1 MSYFKNVNVVQ
12 NVLVDENNTSSTNL
26 EAGGT
31 YTGTYTS
38 TLGIVGIQVSLKTD
52 QNCSVYIDQSPDHEN
67 WDITDSFHY
76 YTIHSFGITVQAV
89 NSYVRVRVTN
99 NNTVTGTTVF
109 RLQTALC
116 PIVEAIPR
124 ALSSEGNLK
133 VGVYE
138 IEGTFGTKA
147 LVTPRYEL
155 KVVQGTRLVGASF
168 SGVTLDTAFWTAS
181 PSAGGTATIATG
193 GVQDGFCTLA
203 TNTTANGA
211 IKLATNRYA
220 RYVSGYAQDFNA
232 AIKLPAVTGAN
243 TRMWG
248 AYDAGDGFYFHH
260 NGTTLSVGV
269 RSKGVDVT
277 LISSGSFNGD
287 LGASFTVDSTLG
299 HNYEIIWVSTRV
311 SWFIDGELLHSITS
325 STGVSVSTFTLPASF
340 ECNNTASNQNNNK
353 LILRN
358 AGIHRLGQLV
368 TQPTYKYQSGT
379 TAGVICKYGA
389 GNLLGISVSGVANN
403 SVVTLYDN
411 TAASGNIIWSSGA
424 QGANAVP
431 FSINFYGL
439 PFSVGLTLVI
449 AAANS
454 TVTVIYE

>member
-1 MSYFKNVNVVQ
+1 MSYFKNVNIIQ
-12 NVLVDENNTSSTNL
+12 NVTVDDNNSSSVNL
-26 EAGGT
+26 AAGGT
-31 YTGTYTS
+31 FTGTYTS
-38 TLGIVGIQVSLKTD
+38 TLGIVGIQVSLKAD
-52 QNCSVYIDQSPDHEN
+52 QNCHVYVDQSPDYEN
-67 WDITDSFHY
+67 WDITDSFNY
-76 YTIHSFGITVQAV
+76 YTIHPFGVTVQAV
-89 NSYVRVRVTN
+89 NSYVRIRVTN
-99 NNTVTGTTVF
+99 NNSVTGTTVF

-138 IEGTFGTKA
+138 IEGTFGTKVQ
-147 LVTPRYEL
+147 VTPRYEL
-155 KVVQGTRLVGASF
+155 KTVQSTRLVGAGF
-168 SGVTLDTAFWTAS
+168 TGIILDTSFWTAS

-211 IKLATNRYA
+211 IKLTTRRYA

-232 AIKLPAVTGAN
+232 AIRLPVVTGAN

-248 AYDAGDGFYFHH
+248 AYDASDGFYFHH
-260 NGTTLSVGV
+260 DGTTLSIGT
-269 RSKGVDVT
+269 RGKGVDSE

-287 LGASFTVDSTLG
+287 LGATYVISSTLG
-299 HNYEIIWVSTRV
+299 YNYEIIWLSTKV
-311 SWFIDGELLHSITS
+311 SWFIDGELLHSITTS
-325 STGVSVSTFTLPASF
+325 SGVNVSTFTLPATF
-340 ECNNTASNQNNNK
+340 ECNNTDDNQNNNK

-368 TQPTYKYQSGT
+368 TQPTYKYQSGL

-389 GNLLGISVSGVANN
+389 GNILGISVSGVANN

-411 TAASGNIIWSSGA
+411 IAASGEVIWSSGA

-439 PFSVGLTLVI
+439 PFSTGLTLAI
-449 AAANS
+449 TAATS